1 MTKVKKKPNF
11 KLIFGTVL
19 FITLVLSIIYAIV
32 SMIMAPE
39 VSDEPYEKIKSDYSL
54 MLLQC
59 SLGMVVM
66 FIPSLLQKKLSLTI
80 PNYMFVLYFI
90 FLFCTIY
97 LGEVQDFYFIIPYW
111 DLLLHTFSGAMLG
124 SLGFTLVSLLNSN
137 KNVDM
142 HLSPFFIAFF
152 AFCFALAFGV
162 VWEIY
167 EYTVDSVAALNMQ
180 KYALEDGTLLVG
192 REALADTME
201 DLIVDAVG
209 ALVMCIFGYI
219 SVKRKQ
225 GGKNEA
231 LGGKTA

>member
-19 FITLVLSIIYAIV
+19 FITLVLSIIYAVV

-90 FLFCTIY
+90 FLFCAIY

-209 ALVMCIFGYI
+209 ALVMCIFG
-219 SVKRKQ
+219 
-225 GGKNEA
+225 
-231 LGGKTA
+231 

>member
-90 FLFCTIY
+90 FLFCAIY

-180 KYALEDGTLLVG
+180 KYALEDGALLVG

-225 GGKNEA
+225 GGKM
-231 LGGKTA
+231 KH

>member
-19 FITLVLSIIYAIV
+19 FITLVLSIIYAVV

-90 FLFCTIY
+90 FLFCAIY

-209 ALVMCIFGYI
+209 ALLCAYLDIYR
-219 SVKRKQ
+219 SSASRE
-225 GGKNEA
+225 GKM
-231 LGGKTA
+231 KH

>member
-80 PNYMFVLYFI
+80 PNYMFVL
-90 FLFCTIY
+90 
-97 LGEVQDFYFIIPYW
+97 
-111 DLLLHTFSGAMLG
+111 
-124 SLGFTLVSLLNSN
+124 
-137 KNVDM
+137 
-142 HLSPFFIAFF
+142 
-152 AFCFALAFGV
+152 
-162 VWEIY
+162 
-167 EYTVDSVAALNMQ
+167 
-180 KYALEDGTLLVG
+180 
-192 REALADTME
+192 
-201 DLIVDAVG
+201 
-209 ALVMCIFGYI
+209 
-219 SVKRKQ
+219 
-225 GGKNEA
+225 
-231 LGGKTA
+231 

>member
-19 FITLVLSIIYAIV
+19 FITLVLSIIYAVV

-90 FLFCTIY
+90 FLFCAIY

-152 AFCFALAFGV
+152 AFCFALAFGA

-180 KYALEDGTLLVG
+180 KYALEDGTLLIG

-225 GGKNEA
+225 SRENNAPGGQPA
-231 LGGKTA
+231 

>member
-19 FITLVLSIIYAIV
+19 FITLVLSIIYAVV

-90 FLFCTIY
+90 FLFCAIY

-152 AFCFALAFGV
+152 RVLFCSCLWRG
-162 VWEIY
+162 
-167 EYTVDSVAALNMQ
+167 M
-180 KYALEDGTLLVG
+180 G
-192 REALADTME
+192 
-201 DLIVDAVG
+201 DLRVHG
-209 ALVMCIFGYI
+209 
-219 SVKRKQ
+219 
-225 GGKNEA
+225 
-231 LGGKTA
+231 

>member
-1 MTKVKKKPNF
+1 MTKAKKKPDF

-19 FITLVLSIIYAIV
+19 FISLILSIIYAVV

-39 VSDEPYEKIKSDYSL
+39 VSDEPYEKVKSDYSL

-90 FLFCTIY
+90 FLFCAIY

-111 DLLLHTFSGAMLG
+111 DLLLHAFSGAMLG

-142 HLSPFFIAFF
+142 HLSPFFIAIF
-152 AFCFALAFGV
+152 AFCFALAFGA

-219 SVKRKQ
+219 SVKHKQ
-225 GGKNEA
+225 IREKNSPGGQPA
-231 LGGKTA
+231 

>member
-90 FLFCTIY
+90 FLFCAIY
-97 LGEVQDFYFIIPYW
+97 LGEVQDFYFSIPYW

-180 KYALEDGTLLVG
+180 KYALEDGALLVG

-209 ALVMCIFGYI
+209 ALVMLSLIHI
-219 SVKRKQ
+219 
-225 GGKNEA
+225 
-231 LGGKTA
+231 